1 MSKTIQIPV
10 QMPLTLPD
18 NWQDCTTAQQLAY
31 WILADFE
38 DFKAGQATKEEIA
51 ELSNAINQ
59 LSKVVD
65 TKVAKNTTVAVGRYA
80 YGINNTPDGGII
92 DTVFTI
98 DPPIDV
104 PQEGNIVV
112 RSTAGNVSVPETPTY
127 NAAATSK
134 KYVDAHNKEVSDAC
148 HANTVAIGNINTTIS
163 GINGNI
169 TEIKADVGG
178 LQTDVGGLQTDV
190 GGLQTN
196 VGGLQTNVGELQ
208 ADVGALQSDVTQ
220 LQGAA
225 AEWINNPSNVVSSTA
240 MFQTVT
246 AVNNKVTVSDSL
258 FTATGHTMFVMVKG
272 ITADITNGKVFEKTG
287 AAVNYDSNVREIDV
301 VSVPQNPVFLINCFT
316 YSGSKILN
324 VSTLSAFV

>member
-38 DFKAGQATKEEIA
+38 EFKAGQATKEEIA

-59 LSKVVD
+59 LSKTVD
-65 TKVAKNTTVAVGRYA
+65 TKADKITVAPNTGIALYA
-80 YGINNTPDGGII
+80 VSGDGSTDTQTKMYIDNSASVNGII
-92 DTVFTI
+92 PVRLVTGDIEVPDT
-98 DPPIDV
+98 PI
-104 PQEGNIVV
+104 
-112 RSTAGNVSVPETPTY
+112 STQS
-127 NAAATSK
+127 ATSQ
-134 KYVDAHNKEVSDAC
+134 KYVDKEVKEVSDAC

-169 TEIKADVGG
+169 TEIQGDVAA
-178 LQTDVGGLQTDV
+178 
-190 GGLQTN
+190 
-196 VGGLQTNVGELQ
+196 LQ
-208 ADVGALQSDVTQ
+208 ADVTQ
-220 LQGAA
+220 LQDTT
-225 AEWINNPSNVVSSTA
+225 AEWINNPSNVVLSSA
-240 MFQTVT
+240 LFQTVT

-258 FTATGHTMFVMVKG
+258 FTTAGHTIFVMVKG
-272 ITADITNGKVFEKTG
+272 ITTDITTGKVFEKTG

-316 YSGSKILN
+316 YHGSKILN

>member
-10 QMPLTLPD
+10 HMPLTLPD

-31 WILADFE
+31 WILAEFE
-38 DFKAGQATKEEIA
+38 EFKVGQATKEEIA
-51 ELSNAINQ
+51 TLSNAINQ

-65 TKVAKNTTVAVGRYA
+65 TKVAKNTTVAAGRYA

-98 DPPIDV
+98 DPAIDV
-104 PQEGNIVV
+104 PQEGNIVM
-112 RSTAGNVSVPETPTY
+112 RSTAGNVSVPEAPTY

-134 KYVDAHNKEVSDAC
+134 KYVDARNKEVSDAC
-148 HANTVAIGNINTTIS
+148 HTNTVAIGNINTTIS
-163 GINGNI
+163 GINSNI
-169 TEIKADVGG
+169 TEIQG
-178 LQTDVGGLQTDV
+178 
-190 GGLQTN
+190 
-196 VGGLQTNVGELQ
+196 
-208 ADVGALQSDVTQ
+208 DVGALQADVTQ
-220 LQGAA
+220 LQGTT
-225 AEWINNPSNVVSSTA
+225 AEWVNNPSNVVSSTA

-258 FTATGHTMFVMVKG
+258 FTTAGHTMFVMVKG

>member
-59 LSKVVD
+59 LSKTVD
-65 TKVAKNTTVAVGRYA
+65 TKANKITVAPNTGTALYA
-80 YGINNTPDGGII
+80 VSSDGSTDTQTKMYIDNSASVNGIVPVRLATGDIEVPDTPI
-92 DTVFTI
+92 
-98 DPPIDV
+98 
-104 PQEGNIVV
+104 
-112 RSTAGNVSVPETPTY
+112 STNS
-127 NAAATSK
+127 ATSQ
-134 KYVDAHNKEVSDAC
+134 KYVDKEVKKVSDAC

-163 GINGNI
+163 GINSNITEIKGNI
-169 TEIKADVGG
+169 TEITG
-178 LQTDVGGLQTDV
+178 
-190 GGLQTN
+190 
-196 VGGLQTNVGELQ
+196 
-208 ADVGALQSDVTQ
+208 DVGALQADVTQ
-220 LQGAA
+220 LQGTA

-258 FTATGHTMFVMVKG
+258 FTAAGHTMFVMVKG
-272 ITADITNGKVFEKTG
+272 IKADITTGKVFEKTG

>member
-59 LSKVVD
+59 LSKTVE
-65 TKVAKNTTVAVGRYA
+65 TKANKITVAPNTGTALYA
-80 YGINNTPDGGII
+80 VSSNGSTDTQTKMYVDNSASVNGII
-92 DTVFTI
+92 PVRLATGDIEVPDT
-98 DPPIDV
+98 PI
-104 PQEGNIVV
+104 
-112 RSTAGNVSVPETPTY
+112 STNS
-127 NAAATSK
+127 ATSQ
-134 KYVDAHNKEVSDAC
+134 KYVDKEVKEVSDAC

-163 GINGNI
+163 GINSNITEIKGNI
-169 TEIKADVGG
+169 TEITG
-178 LQTDVGGLQTDV
+178 
-190 GGLQTN
+190 
-196 VGGLQTNVGELQ
+196 
-208 ADVGALQSDVTQ
+208 DVGALQADVTQ
-220 LQGAA
+220 LQGTA

-246 AVNNKVTVSDSL
+246 AINNKVTVSDSL
-258 FTATGHTMFVMVKG
+258 FTAAGHTIFVMVKG
-272 ITADITNGKVFEKTG
+272 ITADITTGKVFEKTG

-316 YSGSKILN
+316 YSGRKILN

>member
-38 DFKAGQATKEEIA
+38 EFKAGQATKEEIA

-59 LSKVVD
+59 LSAVVG
-65 TKVAKNTTVAVGRYA
+65 TKTDKITVAPNTGTALYA
-80 YGINNTPDGGII
+80 VSSNGSTDTQTKMYVDNSASVNGII
-92 DTVFTI
+92 PVRLATGDIEVPDT
-98 DPPIDV
+98 PI
-104 PQEGNIVV
+104 
-112 RSTAGNVSVPETPTY
+112 STNS
-127 NAAATSK
+127 ATSQ
-134 KYVDAHNKEVSDAC
+134 KYVDKEVKEVSDAC

-208 ADVGALQSDVTQ
+208 ADVGALQADVTQ
-220 LQGAA
+220 LQNTA
-225 AEWINNPSNVVSSTA
+225 AEWINNPSNVVTSSA
-240 MFQTVT
+240 LFQTVT

-258 FTATGHTMFVMVKG
+258 FTAAGHTVFVMVKG
-272 ITADITNGKVFEKTG
+272 ITADITTGKVFEKTG

>member
-10 QMPLTLPD
+10 HMPLTLPD

-38 DFKAGQATKEEIA
+38 EFKAGQATKEEIA
-51 ELSNAINQ
+51 TLSNAIEQ

-65 TKVAKNTTVAVGRYA
+65 TKVAKNTTVAAGRYA
-80 YGINNTPDGGII
+80 YGINNTPDSGII

-98 DPPIDV
+98 DPAIDV

-134 KYVDAHNKEVSDAC
+134 KYVDVHNKEVSDAC
-148 HANTVAIGNINTTIS
+148 QANTVAIGNINTAIS

-169 TEIKADVGG
+169 TEINADVG
-178 LQTDVGGLQTDV
+178 V
-190 GGLQTN
+190 
-196 VGGLQTNVGELQ
+196 LQ
-208 ADVGALQSDVTQ
+208 ADVTQ
-220 LQGAA
+220 LQGTT
-225 AEWINNPSNVVSSTA
+225 AEWVNNPSNVVSSTA
-240 MFQTVT
+240 MFQIVH
-246 AVNNKVTVSDSL
+246 ANSSNKVTVDDSL
-258 FTATGHTMFVMVKG
+258 FTADGHTIFVMVKG
-272 ITADITNGKVFEKTG
+272 INGDITNGQVFGKLGVTI
-287 AAVNYDSNVREIDV
+287 NYDSNVREIDTV
-301 VSVPQNPVFLINCFT
+301 GVPQNPVFLINCFT
-316 YSGSKILN
+316 YSGQKILN

>member
-59 LSKVVD
+59 LSKTVE
-65 TKVAKNTTVAVGRYA
+65 TKANKITVAPNTGTALYA
-80 YGINNTPDGGII
+80 VSSNGSTDTQTKMYVDNSASVNGII
-92 DTVFTI
+92 PVRLATGDIEVPDT
-98 DPPIDV
+98 PI
-104 PQEGNIVV
+104 
-112 RSTAGNVSVPETPTY
+112 STNS
-127 NAAATSK
+127 ATSQ
-134 KYVDAHNKEVSDAC
+134 KYVDKEVKEVSDAC

-163 GINGNI
+163 GINSNITEIKGNI
-169 TEIKADVGG
+169 TEITG
-178 LQTDVGGLQTDV
+178 
-190 GGLQTN
+190 
-196 VGGLQTNVGELQ
+196 
-208 ADVGALQSDVTQ
+208 DVGALQADVTQ
-220 LQGAA
+220 LQGTA

-272 ITADITNGKVFEKTG
+272 ITTDIVNGKVFEEKTG
-287 AAVNYDSNVREIDV
+287 LTVNYDSNVREIDV

-316 YSGSKILN
+316 YSGRKKLN

>member
-59 LSKVVD
+59 LSKTVD
-65 TKVAKNTTVAVGRYA
+65 TKANKITVAPNTGTALYA
-80 YGINNTPDGGII
+80 VSSDGSTDTQTKMYIDNSASVNGII
-92 DTVFTI
+92 PVRLATGDIEVPDT
-98 DPPIDV
+98 PI
-104 PQEGNIVV
+104 
-112 RSTAGNVSVPETPTY
+112 STNS
-127 NAAATSK
+127 ATSQ
-134 KYVDAHNKEVSDAC
+134 KYVDKEVKEVSDAC

-163 GINGNI
+163 GINSNITEIKGNI
-169 TEIKADVGG
+169 TEITG
-178 LQTDVGGLQTDV
+178 
-190 GGLQTN
+190 
-196 VGGLQTNVGELQ
+196 
-208 ADVGALQSDVTQ
+208 DVGALQADVTQ
-220 LQGAA
+220 LQGTA

-258 FTATGHTMFVMVKG
+258 FTATGHTIFVMVKG
-272 ITADITNGKVFEKTG
+272 IKADITTGKVFEKTG

>member
-38 DFKAGQATKEEIA
+38 EFKAGQATKEEIA

-59 LSKVVD
+59 LSKTVD
-65 TKVAKNTTVAVGRYA
+65 TKANKITVAPNTGTALYA
-80 YGINNTPDGGII
+80 VSSDGTADTQTKMYIDSTGSVNGII
-92 DTVFTI
+92 PVRLATGDIEVPDT
-98 DPPIDV
+98 PI
-104 PQEGNIVV
+104 
-112 RSTAGNVSVPETPTY
+112 STNS
-127 NAAATSK
+127 ATSQ
-134 KYVDAHNKEVSDAC
+134 KYVDKEVKEVSDAC

-163 GINGNI
+163 GINSNITEIKGNI
-169 TEIKADVGG
+169 TEITG
-178 LQTDVGGLQTDV
+178 
-190 GGLQTN
+190 
-196 VGGLQTNVGELQ
+196 
-208 ADVGALQSDVTQ
+208 DVGALQADVTQ
-220 LQGAA
+220 LQGTA

-258 FTATGHTMFVMVKG
+258 FTAAGHTIFVMVKG
-272 ITADITNGKVFEKTG
+272 IKADITTGKVFEKTG

>member
-10 QMPLTLPD
+10 HMPLTLPD

-38 DFKAGQATKEEIA
+38 EFKAGQATKEEIA
-51 ELSNAINQ
+51 TLSNAINQ

-65 TKVAKNTTVAVGRYA
+65 TKADKIAVAPNTGTALYAVSSNGSTDTQTKMYVDNSA
-80 YGINNTPDGGII
+80 SVNGII
-92 DTVFTI
+92 PVRLATGDIEVPDT
-98 DPPIDV
+98 PI
-104 PQEGNIVV
+104 
-112 RSTAGNVSVPETPTY
+112 STNS
-127 NAAATSK
+127 ATSQ
-134 KYVDAHNKEVSDAC
+134 KYVDKEVKEVSDAC

-163 GINGNI
+163 GINSNITEIKGNI
-169 TEIKADVGG
+169 TEITG
-178 LQTDVGGLQTDV
+178 
-190 GGLQTN
+190 
-196 VGGLQTNVGELQ
+196 
-208 ADVGALQSDVTQ
+208 DVGALQADVTQ
-220 LQGAA
+220 LQGTA

-258 FTATGHTMFVMVKG
+258 FTTAGHTMFVMVKG
-272 ITADITNGKVFEKTG
+272 INADITTGKVFEKTG

>member
-10 QMPLTLPD
+10 HMPLTLPD

-38 DFKAGQATKEEIA
+38 EFKAGQATKEEIA

-59 LSKVVD
+59 LSTIVD
-65 TKVAKNTTVAVGRYA
+65 TKTDKITVAPNTGTALYA
-80 YGINNTPDGGII
+80 VSSNGSTDTQTKMYIDNSASVNGII
-92 DTVFTI
+92 PVRLATGDIEVPDT
-98 DPPIDV
+98 PI
-104 PQEGNIVV
+104 
-112 RSTAGNVSVPETPTY
+112 STNS
-127 NAAATSK
+127 ATSQ
-134 KYVDAHNKEVSDAC
+134 KYVDKEVKKVSDAC

-163 GINGNI
+163 GINANI

-220 LQGAA
+220 LQGTT
-225 AEWINNPSNVVSSTA
+225 AEWINNPSNVVKSSA
-240 MFQTVT
+240 LFQTVT

-272 ITADITNGKVFEKTG
+272 ITADITTGKVFEKTG

-316 YSGSKILN
+316 YSGIKILN

>member
-178 LQTDVGGLQTDV
+178 LQTDVG
-190 GGLQTN
+190 
-196 VGGLQTNVGELQ
+196 ELQ

>member
-51 ELSNAINQ
+51 TLSNAINQ
-59 LSKVVD
+59 PSKTVD
-65 TKVAKNTTVAVGRYA
+65 TKANKIAVAPNTGTALYAVSS
-80 YGINNTPDGGII
+80 DGSTDTQTKMYVDNSASVNGII
-92 DTVFTI
+92 PVRLATGDIEVPDT
-98 DPPIDV
+98 PI
-104 PQEGNIVV
+104 
-112 RSTAGNVSVPETPTY
+112 STNS
-127 NAAATSK
+127 ATSQ
-134 KYVDAHNKEVSDAC
+134 KYVDKEVKEVSDTC

-163 GINGNI
+163 GINSNITEIKGNI
-169 TEIKADVGG
+169 TEITG
-178 LQTDVGGLQTDV
+178 
-190 GGLQTN
+190 
-196 VGGLQTNVGELQ
+196 
-208 ADVGALQSDVTQ
+208 DVGALQADVTQ
-220 LQGAA
+220 LQGTA

-258 FTATGHTMFVMVKG
+258 FTAAGHTIFVMVKG
-272 ITADITNGKVFEKTG
+272 IKADITNGKVFEKTG

>member
-59 LSKVVD
+59 LSKTVD
-65 TKVAKNTTVAVGRYA
+65 TKANKITVAPNTGTALYA
-80 YGINNTPDGGII
+80 VSSNGSTDTQTKMYIDNSASVNGII
-92 DTVFTI
+92 PVRLATGDIEVPDT
-98 DPPIDV
+98 PI
-104 PQEGNIVV
+104 
-112 RSTAGNVSVPETPTY
+112 STNS
-127 NAAATSK
+127 ATSQ
-134 KYVDAHNKEVSDAC
+134 KYVDKEVKEVSDAC

-169 TEIKADVGG
+169 TEIKADV
-178 LQTDVGGLQTDV
+178 
-190 GGLQTN
+190 
-196 VGGLQTNVGELQ
+196 
-208 ADVGALQSDVTQ
+208 TQ
-220 LQGAA
+220 LQGTA
-225 AEWINNPSNVVSSTA
+225 AEWINNPSNIVSSTA

-272 ITADITNGKVFEKTG
+272 IKADITNANVFEKTG
-287 AAVNYDSNVREIDV
+287 AVVNYDSNAREIDV
-301 VSVPQNPVFLINCFT
+301 VGVPQNPVFLINCFT
-316 YSGSKILN
+316 YSGQKILN

>member
-1 MSKTIQIPV
+1 
-10 QMPLTLPD
+10 MPLTLPD

-38 DFKAGQATKEEIA
+38 EFKAGQATKEEIA
-51 ELSNAINQ
+51 TLSNAINQ

-65 TKVAKNTTVAVGRYA
+65 TKVTKNTTVAAGRYA
-80 YGINNTPDGGII
+80 YGINNTQDGGIV

-98 DPPIDV
+98 DPAIDV

-134 KYVDAHNKEVSDAC
+134 KYVDEKNKQVSDAC
-148 HANTVAIGNINTTIS
+148 QANTVAIGNINTTIS

-169 TEIKADVGG
+169 TEI
-178 LQTDVGGLQTDV
+178 
-190 GGLQTN
+190 N
-196 VGGLQTNVGELQ
+196 
-208 ADVGALQSDVTQ
+208 ADVGALQADVTQ
-220 LQGAA
+220 LQGTT
-225 AEWINNPSNVVSSTA
+225 AEWVNNPSNVVSSTA

-258 FTATGHTMFVMVKG
+258 FTTAGHTIFVMVKG
-272 ITADITNGKVFEKTG
+272 ITTDITTGKVFEKTG
-287 AAVNYDSNVREIDV
+287 TTINYDSNVREIDV
-301 VSVPQNPVFLINCFT
+301 VSAPQNPVFLINCFT
-316 YSGSKILN
+316 YHGSKILN

>member
-18 NWQDCTTAQQLAY
+18 NWQDCTTAQQLTY

-59 LSKVVD
+59 LSKTVE
-65 TKVAKNTTVAVGRYA
+65 TKANKITVAPNTGTALYA
-80 YGINNTPDGGII
+80 VSSNGSTDTQTKMYVDNSASVNGII
-92 DTVFTI
+92 PVRLATGDIEVPDT
-98 DPPIDV
+98 PI
-104 PQEGNIVV
+104 
-112 RSTAGNVSVPETPTY
+112 STNS
-127 NAAATSK
+127 ATSQ
-134 KYVDAHNKEVSDAC
+134 KYVDKEVKEVSDAC
-148 HANTVAIGNINTTIS
+148 HANTVAIGNTNTTIS
-163 GINGNI
+163 GINSNI
-169 TEIKADVGG
+169 TGIKSDVGE
-178 LQTDVGGLQTDV
+178 LQTDVGA
-190 GGLQTN
+190 
-196 VGGLQTNVGELQ
+196 LQ
-208 ADVGALQSDVTQ
+208 ADVTQ
-220 LQGAA
+220 LQGTA

-258 FTATGHTMFVMVKG
+258 FTAAGHTIFVMVKG

-287 AAVNYDSNVREIDV
+287 AAINYDSNVREVDV
-301 VSVPQNPVFLINCFT
+301 VSVPQNPVFIINCFT
-316 YSGSKILN
+316 DSGSKILN

>member
-38 DFKAGQATKEEIA
+38 EFKAGQATKEEIA

-59 LSKVVD
+59 LSKTVD
-65 TKVAKNTTVAVGRYA
+65 TKANKITVAPNTGTALYA
-80 YGINNTPDGGII
+80 VSSDGSTDTQTKMYIDNSASVNGII
-92 DTVFTI
+92 PVRLATGDIEVPDT
-98 DPPIDV
+98 PI
-104 PQEGNIVV
+104 
-112 RSTAGNVSVPETPTY
+112 STNS
-127 NAAATSK
+127 ATSQ
-134 KYVDAHNKEVSDAC
+134 KYVDKEVKEVSDAC

-163 GINGNI
+163 GINGDI
-169 TEIKADVGG
+169 TEINA
-178 LQTDVGGLQTDV
+178 
-190 GGLQTN
+190 N
-196 VGGLQTNVGELQ
+196 
-208 ADVGALQSDVTQ
+208 VGALQADVTQ
-220 LQGAA
+220 LQGTA
-225 AEWINNPSNVVSSTA
+225 AEWINNSSNVVSSSA

-272 ITADITNGKVFEKTG
+272 ITADITTGKVFEKTG
-287 AAVNYDSNVREIDV
+287 TTINYDSNVREIDV

>member
-38 DFKAGQATKEEIA
+38 DFKAGQATKQEIA

-59 LSKVVD
+59 LSKTVD
-65 TKVAKNTTVAVGRYA
+65 TKANKITVAPNTGTALYA
-80 YGINNTPDGGII
+80 VSSDGSADTQTKMYVDNSASVNGII
-92 DTVFTI
+92 PVRLATGDIEVPDT
-98 DPPIDV
+98 PI
-104 PQEGNIVV
+104 
-112 RSTAGNVSVPETPTY
+112 STNS
-127 NAAATSK
+127 ATSQ
-134 KYVDAHNKEVSDAC
+134 KYVDKEVKEVSDAC

-163 GINGNI
+163 GINSNITEIKGNI
-169 TEIKADVGG
+169 TEITG
-178 LQTDVGGLQTDV
+178 
-190 GGLQTN
+190 
-196 VGGLQTNVGELQ
+196 
-208 ADVGALQSDVTQ
+208 DVGALQADVTQ
-220 LQGAA
+220 LQGTS

-258 FTATGHTMFVMVKG
+258 FTAAGHTIFVMVKG
-272 ITADITNGKVFEKTG
+272 IKADITTGKVFEKTG

-316 YSGSKILN
+316 YSGTKILN

>member
-10 QMPLTLPD
+10 HMPLTLPD

-38 DFKAGQATKEEIA
+38 EFKAGQATKEDIA
-51 ELSNAINQ
+51 TLSNAIDR

-65 TKVAKNTTVAVGRYA
+65 TKVTKNTTVAVGRYA

-98 DPPIDV
+98 DPPIDI

-112 RSTAGNVSVPETPTY
+112 RSSAGNVSVPETPTY
-127 NAAATSK
+127 DAAATSR
-134 KYVDAHNKEVSDAC
+134 KYVDVHNKEVSDAC

-163 GINGNI
+163 GINSNI
-169 TEIKADVGG
+169 TEIKADVGA
-178 LQTDVGGLQTDV
+178 
-190 GGLQTN
+190 
-196 VGGLQTNVGELQ
+196 LQ
-208 ADVGALQSDVTQ
+208 ADVTQ
-220 LQGAA
+220 LQGTA
-225 AEWINNPSNVVSSTA
+225 AEWINNPNNVIMSSA
-240 MFQTVT
+240 LFQTVT

-258 FTATGHTMFVMVKG
+258 FTSAGHTIFVMVKG
-272 ITADITNGKVFEKTG
+272 ITSDIVNGKVFEKTG
-287 AAVNYDSNVREIDV
+287 ATVNYDSNVREIDG
-301 VSVPQNPVFLINCFT
+301 VSVPQNPVFIINCFT
-316 YSGSKILN
+316 YSGQKILN

>member
-10 QMPLTLPD
+10 HMPLTLPD

-31 WILADFE
+31 WILAEFE
-38 DFKAGQATKEEIA
+38 EFKVGQATKEEIA

-65 TKVAKNTTVAVGRYA
+65 TKVTKNTTVAVGRYA

-98 DPPIDV
+98 DPAIDI

-112 RSTAGNVSVPETPTY
+112 RSTTGNVSVPENPTY
-127 NAAATSK
+127 DAAATSK
-134 KYVDAHNKEVSDAC
+134 KYVDGEVKEVSDAC

-163 GINGNI
+163 GINSNI
-169 TEIKADVGG
+169 TEIEYG
-178 LQTDVGGLQTDV
+178 
-190 GGLQTN
+190 
-196 VGGLQTNVGELQ
+196 
-208 ADVGALQSDVTQ
+208 VGALQADVTQ
-220 LQGAA
+220 LQGTT
-225 AEWINNPSNVVSSTA
+225 AEWINNPNNVVMSSA
-240 MFQTVT
+240 LFQTVT

-258 FTATGHTMFVMVKG
+258 FTATGHTIFVMVKG
-272 ITADITNGKVFEKTG
+272 ISTDIVSGKVFEKTN
-287 AAVNYDSNVREIDV
+287 ATVNYDSNVREIDV
-301 VSVPQNPVFLINCFT
+301 VGVPQNPVFLINCFT
-316 YSGSKILN
+316 YSGQKILN

>member
-38 DFKAGQATKEEIA
+38 DFKAGQATKQEIA
-51 ELSNAINQ
+51 DLSNAINQ
-59 LSKVVD
+59 LSKTVD
-65 TKVAKNTTVAVGRYA
+65 TKANKITVAPNTGTALYA
-80 YGINNTPDGGII
+80 VSSDGSTDTQTKMYIDNSASVNGII
-92 DTVFTI
+92 PVRLATGDIEVPDT
-98 DPPIDV
+98 PI
-104 PQEGNIVV
+104 
-112 RSTAGNVSVPETPTY
+112 STNS
-127 NAAATSK
+127 ATSQ
-134 KYVDAHNKEVSDAC
+134 KYVDKEVKEVSDAC

-169 TEIKADVGG
+169 TQIKADVGEV
-178 LQTDVGGLQTDV
+178 QNDVAA
-190 GGLQTN
+190 
-196 VGGLQTNVGELQ
+196 LQ
-208 ADVGALQSDVTQ
+208 ADVTQ
-220 LQGAA
+220 LQGTA

-258 FTATGHTMFVMVKG
+258 FTAAGHTIFVMVKG
-272 ITADITNGKVFEKTG
+272 IKADITTGKVFEKTG

-316 YSGSKILN
+316 YSGRKILN

>member
-1 MSKTIQIPV
+1 MPKTIQIPV

-59 LSKVVD
+59 LSTIVS
-65 TKVAKNTTVAVGRYA
+65 TKTDKITVAPNTGTALYA
-80 YGINNTPDGGII
+80 VSSNGSTDTQTKMYIDNSASVNGII
-92 DTVFTI
+92 PVRLATGDIEVPDT
-98 DPPIDV
+98 PI
-104 PQEGNIVV
+104 
-112 RSTAGNVSVPETPTY
+112 STNS
-127 NAAATSK
+127 ATSQ
-134 KYVDAHNKEVSDAC
+134 KYVDKEVKEVSDAC

-163 GINGNI
+163 GINSNITEIKGNI
-169 TEIKADVGG
+169 TEITG
-178 LQTDVGGLQTDV
+178 
-190 GGLQTN
+190 
-196 VGGLQTNVGELQ
+196 
-208 ADVGALQSDVTQ
+208 DVGALQADVTQ
-220 LQGAA
+220 LQGTA

-258 FTATGHTMFVMVKG
+258 FTAAGHTIFVMVKG
-272 ITADITNGKVFEKTG
+272 IKADITTGKVFEKTG

>member
-31 WILADFE
+31 WILAEFE
-38 DFKAGQATKEEIA
+38 EFKVGQATKAEIA

-59 LSKVVD
+59 LSKTVD
-65 TKVAKNTTVAVGRYA
+65 TKVTKNTTVAAGRYA
-80 YGINNTPDGGII
+80 YGINNTQDGGII

-98 DPPIDV
+98 DPTIDV

-112 RSTAGNVSVPETPTY
+112 RSSAGNVSVPENPTY

-134 KYVDAHNKEVSDAC
+134 KYVDGAVKTVSDAC
-148 HANTVAIGNINTTIS
+148 NANTVAIGNINTTIS

-169 TEIKADVGG
+169 TEIQGDVAA
-178 LQTDVGGLQTDV
+178 
-190 GGLQTN
+190 
-196 VGGLQTNVGELQ
+196 LQ
-208 ADVGALQSDVTQ
+208 ADVTQ
-220 LQGAA
+220 LQGTA

-258 FTATGHTMFVMVKG
+258 FTTAGHTIFVMVKG
-272 ITADITNGKVFEKTG
+272 ITADITTGKVFEKTG

-316 YSGSKILN
+316 YSGRKILN

>member
-10 QMPLTLPD
+10 HMPLTLPD

-38 DFKAGQATKEEIA
+38 EFKAGQATKEEIA

-59 LSKVVD
+59 LSAVVG
-65 TKVAKNTTVAVGRYA
+65 TKTDKITVAPNTGTALYA
-80 YGINNTPDGGII
+80 VSSDGSTDTQTKMYIDNSASVNGII
-92 DTVFTI
+92 PVRLATGDIEVPDT
-98 DPPIDV
+98 PI
-104 PQEGNIVV
+104 
-112 RSTAGNVSVPETPTY
+112 STNS
-127 NAAATSK
+127 ATSQ
-134 KYVDAHNKEVSDAC
+134 KYVDKEVKEVSDAC

-208 ADVGALQSDVTQ
+208 ADVGALQADVTQ
-220 LQGAA
+220 LQNTA
-225 AEWINNPSNVVSSTA
+225 AEWINNPSNVVTSSA
-240 MFQTVT
+240 LFQTVT

-258 FTATGHTMFVMVKG
+258 FTAAGYTMFVMVKG

-287 AAVNYDSNVREIDV
+287 AIVNYDSNVREIDA
-301 VSVPQNPVFLINCFT
+301 VSATQNPVFLINCFT

>member
-10 QMPLTLPD
+10 HMPLTLPD

-31 WILADFE
+31 WILAEFE
-38 DFKAGQATKEEIA
+38 EFKVGQATKEEIA
-51 ELSNAINQ
+51 TLSNAIDQ

-65 TKVAKNTTVAVGRYA
+65 TKVAKNTTVTAGRYA

-98 DPPIDV
+98 DPAIDV

-112 RSTAGNVSVPETPTY
+112 RSTAGNVSVPENPTY

-169 TEIKADVGG
+169 TEIQG
-178 LQTDVGGLQTDV
+178 
-190 GGLQTN
+190 
-196 VGGLQTNVGELQ
+196 
-208 ADVGALQSDVTQ
+208 DVGALQADVTQ
-220 LQGAA
+220 LQGTT

-258 FTATGHTMFVMVKG
+258 FTAAGHTMFVMVKG
-272 ITADITNGKVFEKTG
+272 ITADVTTGKVFEKTG

>member
-31 WILADFE
+31 WLLADFE

-59 LSKVVD
+59 LSKTVD
-65 TKVAKNTTVAVGRYA
+65 TKANKITVAPNTGTALYA
-80 YGINNTPDGGII
+80 VSSNGSTDTQTKMYIDNSASVNGII
-92 DTVFTI
+92 PVRLATGDIEVPDT
-98 DPPIDV
+98 PI
-104 PQEGNIVV
+104 
-112 RSTAGNVSVPETPTY
+112 STNS
-127 NAAATSK
+127 ATSQ
-134 KYVDAHNKEVSDAC
+134 KYVDKEVKEVSDVC
-148 HANTVAIGNINTTIS
+148 NANTVAIGNINTTIS

-196 VGGLQTNVGELQ
+196 VGGLQTDVGELQ
-208 ADVGALQSDVTQ
+208 ADVGALQADVTQ
-220 LQGAA
+220 LQSTT
-225 AEWINNPSNVVSSTA
+225 AEWINNPSNVVSSSA

-258 FTATGHTMFVMVKG
+258 FTTAGHTMFVMVKG
-272 ITADITNGKVFEKTG
+272 ITTDITTGKVFEKTG

>member
-1 MSKTIQIPV
+1 MPKTIQIPV

-59 LSKVVD
+59 LSTIVS
-65 TKVAKNTTVAVGRYA
+65 TKTDKITVAPNTGTALYA
-80 YGINNTPDGGII
+80 VSSNGSTDTQTKMYIDNSASVNGII
-92 DTVFTI
+92 PVRLATGDIEVPDT
-98 DPPIDV
+98 PI
-104 PQEGNIVV
+104 
-112 RSTAGNVSVPETPTY
+112 STNS
-127 NAAATSK
+127 ATSQ
-134 KYVDAHNKEVSDAC
+134 KYVDKEVKEVSDAC

-163 GINGNI
+163 GINSNITEIKGNI
-169 TEIKADVGG
+169 TEITG
-178 LQTDVGGLQTDV
+178 
-190 GGLQTN
+190 
-196 VGGLQTNVGELQ
+196 
-208 ADVGALQSDVTQ
+208 DVGALQADVTQ
-220 LQGAA
+220 LQGTA

-258 FTATGHTMFVMVKG
+258 FTAAGHTIFVMVKG
-272 ITADITNGKVFEKTG
+272 IKADITTGKVFEKTG

-316 YSGSKILN
+316 YSGRKILN

>member
-38 DFKAGQATKEEIA
+38 EFKAGQATKEEIA

-59 LSKVVD
+59 LSAIVG
-65 TKVAKNTTVAVGRYA
+65 TKTDKITVAPNTGTALYA
-80 YGINNTPDGGII
+80 VSSNGSTDTQTKMYIDNSASVNGII
-92 DTVFTI
+92 PVRLATGDIEVP
-98 DPPIDV
+98 DRPI
-104 PQEGNIVV
+104 
-112 RSTAGNVSVPETPTY
+112 STNS
-127 NAAATSK
+127 ATSQ
-134 KYVDAHNKEVSDAC
+134 KYVDKEVKEVSDAC
-148 HANTVAIGNINTTIS
+148 HANTIAIGNINTTIS

-169 TEIKADVGG
+169 TEIKADVSG
-178 LQTDVGGLQTDV
+178 LKTDVGGLQTDV

-208 ADVGALQSDVTQ
+208 ADVGALQADVTQ
-220 LQGAA
+220 LQGTT
-225 AEWINNPSNVVSSTA
+225 AEWINNPSNVVNSSA
-240 MFQTVT
+240 LFQTVT

-272 ITADITNGKVFEKTG
+272 ITADITTGKVFEKTG

>member
-10 QMPLTLPD
+10 HMPLTLPD

-38 DFKAGQATKEEIA
+38 EFKAGQATKEEIA
-51 ELSNAINQ
+51 TLSNAINQ

-65 TKVAKNTTVAVGRYA
+65 TKVAKNTTVAAGRYA

-98 DPPIDV
+98 DPAIDV

-148 HANTVAIGNINTTIS
+148 QANTVAIGNINTTIS
-163 GINGNI
+163 GINSNI
-169 TEIKADVGG
+169 TEI
-178 LQTDVGGLQTDV
+178 
-190 GGLQTN
+190 N
-196 VGGLQTNVGELQ
+196 
-208 ADVGALQSDVTQ
+208 ADVGALQADVTQ
-220 LQGAA
+220 LQGTT
-225 AEWINNPSNVVSSTA
+225 AEWVNNPSNVVMSSA
-240 MFQTVT
+240 LFQTVT

-258 FTATGHTMFVMVKG
+258 FTAAGHTVFVMVKG
-272 ITADITNGKVFEKTG
+272 ITADITTGKVFEKTG
-287 AAVNYDSNVREIDV
+287 ATVNYDSNVREIDV

-316 YSGSKILN
+316 YHGSKILN

>member
-38 DFKAGQATKEEIA
+38 EFKAGQATKEEIA

-59 LSKVVD
+59 LSTVVD
-65 TKVAKNTTVAVGRYA
+65 TKANKITVAPNTGTALYA
-80 YGINNTPDGGII
+80 VSSDGSTDTQTKMYIDNSASVNGII
-92 DTVFTI
+92 PVRLATGDIEVPDT
-98 DPPIDV
+98 PI
-104 PQEGNIVV
+104 
-112 RSTAGNVSVPETPTY
+112 STNS
-127 NAAATSK
+127 ATSQ
-134 KYVDAHNKEVSDAC
+134 KYVDKEVKEVSDAC

-178 LQTDVGGLQTDV
+178 LKTDV

-196 VGGLQTNVGELQ
+196 VGGLQTNVEGLQTNVGELQ
-208 ADVGALQSDVTQ
+208 ADVGALQADVTQ
-220 LQGAA
+220 LQGTT
-225 AEWINNPSNVVSSTA
+225 AEWVNNPSNVVTSSA
-240 MFQTVT
+240 LFQTVT
-246 AVNNKVTVSDSL
+246 AVNNKITVSDSL
-258 FTATGHTMFVMVKG
+258 FTTAGHTIFVMVKG
-272 ITADITNGKVFEKTG
+272 ITTDITTGKVFEKTG
-287 AAVNYDSNVREIDV
+287 ATVNYDSNVREIDV

-316 YSGSKILN
+316 YHGSKILN

>member
-18 NWQDCTTAQQLAY
+18 NWQECTTAQQLAY

-59 LSKVVD
+59 LSKTVD
-65 TKVAKNTTVAVGRYA
+65 TKANKITVAPNTGTALYA
-80 YGINNTPDGGII
+80 VSSNGSADTQTKMYIDNSASVNGII
-92 DTVFTI
+92 PVRLATGDIEVPDT
-98 DPPIDV
+98 PI
-104 PQEGNIVV
+104 
-112 RSTAGNVSVPETPTY
+112 STNS
-127 NAAATSK
+127 ATSQ
-134 KYVDAHNKEVSDAC
+134 KYVDKEVKEVSDAC

-163 GINGNI
+163 GINSNITEIKGNI
-169 TEIKADVGG
+169 TEITG
-178 LQTDVGGLQTDV
+178 
-190 GGLQTN
+190 
-196 VGGLQTNVGELQ
+196 
-208 ADVGALQSDVTQ
+208 DVGALQADVTQ
-220 LQGAA
+220 LQGTA

-258 FTATGHTMFVMVKG
+258 FTAAGHTIFVMVKG
-272 ITADITNGKVFEKTG
+272 ITTDITTGKVFEKTG
-287 AAVNYDSNVREIDV
+287 AVVNYDSNVREIDV
-301 VSVPQNPVFLINCFT
+301 VSVSQNPVFLINCFT